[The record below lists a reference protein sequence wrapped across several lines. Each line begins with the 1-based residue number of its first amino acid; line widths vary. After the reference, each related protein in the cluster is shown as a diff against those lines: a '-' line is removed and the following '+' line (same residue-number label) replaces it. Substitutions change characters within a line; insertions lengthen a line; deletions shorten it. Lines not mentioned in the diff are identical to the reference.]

1 VKAPN
6 VDPKAAPGSDHATF
20 EGIVADLRVA
30 GEPAISRLGA
40 ATAALRA
47 AELELRDAL
56 VDVAERPDPAW
67 RRYVAETDHAM
78 VEMESQLTIAAARL
92 RAELASTR
100 DELRQ
105 VLDTAGG
112 LSRARLDN
120 LNVQVHLGERQVRDA
135 TRRRVEA
142 LRAASHRINEVVA
155 AADHEA
161 EMSLAQLRT
170 ATADALGDLWSVL
183 GGLASSLGPERR
195 ADPARD

>member
-1 VKAPN
+1 MKAPN

-183 GGLASSLGPERR
+183 GGLASSLGPERTS
-195 ADPARD
+195 D